1 MTQKRM
7 GNMGSMAAGAY
18 EPQLGSDMAQ
28 SRTIPID
35 HAYLARFTLGNTALE
50 HEVLELFADHAPTY
64 LLRLMAATTDRAWY
78 EAAHTLKGSARAVGA
93 RGVGA
98 LAEHA
103 EAIKGFSDPEARA
116 ASIEA
121 LSAALDDVRQY
132 ISDLVNAA

>member
-1 MTQKRM
+1 M
-7 GNMGSMAAGAY
+7 GTMESMATAVY
-18 EPQLGSDMAQ
+18 EARSYDRAPD
-28 SRTIPID
+28 TCVPID
-35 HAYLARFTLGNTALE
+35 HAYLARFTLGNTSLE

-98 LAEHA
+98 LAEEA
-103 EAIKGFSDPEARA
+103 ERIKGLTDPEGRA

-121 LSAALDDVRQY
+121 LSAALDEARQY
-132 ISDLVNAA
+132 IAGLVSAA